1 MSDAPAFHPAANLFP
16 LMEESALGELAA
28 DIAAYGLREPIWRH
42 RDGRI
47 IDGRNRWLACA
58 KVGVTCHALTYEG
71 DDASIVPFVVSHNLH
86 RRHLTESQ
94 RGLIA
99 GEIATART
107 GDFHGNQ
114 WSPPSG
120 GGQTSAAQSAEMLNV
135 SKRTVERGAKVLKR
149 GIPELADAVREQK
162 ISLNAA
168 AEIASDQPKEQRRK
182 LQDHLGRG
190 GADKRQK
197 GTPKMKGTETRAPK
211 LSVVYDRDDT
221 LADQVFSL
229 IHRLREV
236 AGKTTPAALRARMPQ
251 RLLHNLDISLEPAT
265 EFLIGLRAAH
275 RAVEPEKK
283 NAAV

>member
-42 RDGRI
+42 HDGRI

-99 GEIATART
+99 GELANMKT
-107 GDFHGNQ
+107 GNPNFAK
-114 WSPPSG
+114 SPSG
-120 GGQTSAAQSAEMLNV
+120 DIEIPTAQAAEMLNV
-135 SKRTVERGAKVLKR
+135 SKRTAERGRKVLR
-149 GIPELADAVREQK
+149 DGIPELADAVREQK

-168 AEIASDQPKEQRRK
+168 AGIAGDQPKEQRRK

-236 AGKTTPAALRARMPQ
+236 AGKTTPEALRARMPQ